1 MKGQSAMTIKEME
14 ARTGMSRAN
23 IRYYEQ
29 EGLIAPQRDS
39 NGYRNYQESD
49 VQALE
54 RILLMRRLG
63 VSLEDIRALQ
73 AGSLPLGEAMER
85 QADKLGREQQEAAAA
100 QALCRSIQTTG
111 VPYGRLDARPFLQAP
126 QPPPELPA
134 MDAILPLRHPWR
146 RHLARSLDL
155 GLYSLLWYAFWE
167 LVLRRSSL
175 QMGTAGQILHTL
187 MAMVLMLAL
196 EPLLLW
202 RFGATFGKWVF
213 GLRLENDDGGRPD
226 YWASLGRTFFVLQKG
241 LCFQIPIASLVYQI
255 KSYKR
260 CKAGEPQPWDEGF
273 RYTIRDTRAYR
284 GLVYALSVLTLTG
297 LMFLTTLGGRMPP
310 TRGGLDVADFAQ
322 NYNALAAY
330 YGENDGFRLNSQG
343 AWEAWTIEGGPTPLR
358 LKENPSLQYTVED
371 GVLTGV
377 SLSFAMEDAYLSNVQ
392 DVMLLSALAFA
403 GAQPEAGLF
412 SPVRD
417 QCIRQIQRGFYQGY
431 QMWAGNVLISYH
443 VEGDS
448 GLGAEPLE
456 GTGYFSMERCR

>member
-1 MKGQSAMTIKEME
+1 MKGQAAMTIKDME
-14 ARTGMSRAN
+14 SRTGISRAN

-29 EGLIAPQRDS
+29 EGLIAPQRDG
-39 NGYRNYQESD
+39 NGYRNYQEED

-73 AGSLPLGEAMER
+73 AGSLPLAEAMER
-85 QADKLGREQQEAAAA
+85 QAAKLGQAQQAAAAA
-100 QALCRSIQTTG
+100 QALCRSIQTAG

-146 RHLARSLDL
+146 RHLARSLDF
-155 GLYSLLWYAFWE
+155 GLYSLLWYAFLE
-167 LVLRRSSL
+167 LVLRRSSM

-187 MAMVLMLAL
+187 VTMGLMLAL
-196 EPLLLW
+196 EPLLLR

-213 GLRLENDDGGRPD
+213 GLRLENDDGGRPG
-226 YWASLGRTFFVLQKG
+226 YWAGLGRTLLVLQKG
-241 LCFQIPIASLVYQI
+241 LCFQIPIASLVCQI

-284 GLVYALSVLTLTG
+284 GLVYALSVLMITG
-297 LMFLTTLGGRMPP
+297 LIILTTLGGRMPP
-310 TRGGLDVADFAQ
+310 NRGGLDVADFAQ

-343 AWEAWTIEGGPTPLR
+343 AWEEWTTVGVPQYAREHPP
-358 LKENPSLQYTVED
+358 LQYTVED

-377 SLSFAMEDAYLSNVQ
+377 SLSFAMEDAFLSNTQ

-417 QCIRQIQRGFYQGY
+417 QCIRQIQKGFYQGY
-431 QMWAGNVLISYH
+431 QMWAGDVLISYH
-443 VEGDS
+443 VEGGS
-448 GLGAEPLE
+448 GLAAEPLE
-456 GTGYFSMERCR
+456 GEGYFSMERCR

>member
-1 MKGQSAMTIKEME
+1 MTIKEME

-73 AGSLPLGEAMER
+73 AGSLPLAEAMER
-85 QADKLGREQQEAAAA
+85 QAAKLGQAQQAAAAA
-100 QALCRSIQTTG
+100 QALCRSIQTAG

-146 RHLARSLDL
+146 RHLARSLDF
-155 GLYSLLWYAFWE
+155 GLYSLLWYAFLE
-167 LVLRRSSL
+167 LVLRRSSM

-187 MAMVLMLAL
+187 MVMGLMLAL
-196 EPLLLW
+196 EPLLLR

-213 GLRLENDDGGRPD
+213 GLRLENDDGGRPG
-226 YWASLGRTFFVLQKG
+226 YWAGLGRTLLVLQKG
-241 LCFQIPIASLVYQI
+241 LCFQIPIASLVCQI

-284 GLVYALSVLTLTG
+284 GLVYALSVLMITG
-297 LMFLTTLGGRMPP
+297 LIILTTLGGRMPP
-310 TRGGLDVADFAQ
+310 NRGGLDVADFAQ

-343 AWEAWTIEGGPTPLR
+343 AWEEWTTVGVPQYAREHPP
-358 LKENPSLQYTVED
+358 LQYTVED

-377 SLSFAMEDAYLSNVQ
+377 SLSFAMEDAFLSNTQ

-417 QCIRQIQRGFYQGY
+417 QCIRQIQKGFYQGY
-431 QMWAGNVLISYH
+431 QMWAGDVLISYH
-443 VEGDS
+443 VEGGS
-448 GLGAEPLE
+448 GLAAAPLE
-456 GTGYFSMERCR
+456 GEGYFSMECGR

>member
-1 MKGQSAMTIKEME
+1 MKGQAAMTIKEME

-29 EGLIAPQRDS
+29 EGLIAPQRDG
-39 NGYRNYQESD
+39 NGYRNYQEED

-73 AGSLPLGEAMER
+73 AGSLSLWTAMER
-85 QADKLGREQQEAAAA
+85 QAAKLSQAQQEAAAA
-100 QALCRSIQTTG
+100 QALCRSIQTAG
-111 VPYGRLDARPFLQAP
+111 RPYAQLDARPFLQAP

-134 MDAILPLRHPWR
+134 MDTILPLRHPWR
-146 RHLARSLDL
+146 RYLARSLDF

-167 LVLRRSSL
+167 LVMRRSPL

-187 MAMVLMLAL
+187 VTMGLMLVL

-202 RFGATFGKWVF
+202 RFGATPGKWIF

-226 YWASLGRTFFVLQKG
+226 YWAGLGRTLLVLQKG
-241 LCFQIPIASLVYQI
+241 LCFQIPIASLVCQI

-284 GLVYALSVLTLTG
+284 GLVYALSVLMTAG

-310 TRGGLDVADFAQ
+310 NRGGLDVADFAQ

-343 AWEAWTIEGGPTPLR
+343 AWEERPSEGGPTPLR
-358 LKENPSLQYTVED
+358 LRENPPLQYTVED

-377 SLSFAMEDAYLSNVQ
+377 SLSFTMEDAYRSNAQ

-417 QCIRQIQRGFYQGY
+417 QCIRQIQKGFYQGY
-431 QMWAGNVLISYH
+431 QMWAGDVLISYH
-443 VEGDS
+443 VEGGS
-448 GLGAEPLE
+448 GLAAEPLE
-456 GTGYFSMERCR
+456 GEGYFSMECGR

>member
-1 MKGQSAMTIKEME
+1 MKGQAAMTIKEME

-49 VQALE
+49 LQALE

-73 AGSLPLGEAMER
+73 AGSLSLWTAMER
-85 QADKLGREQQEAAAA
+85 QAAKLSQAQQEAAAA
-100 QALCRSIQTTG
+100 QALCRSIQTAG
-111 VPYGRLDARPFLQAP
+111 RPYAQLDARPFLQAP

-134 MDAILPLRHPWR
+134 MDTILPLRHPWR
-146 RHLARSLDL
+146 RYLARSLDF

-167 LVLRRSSL
+167 LVMRRSPL

-187 MAMVLMLAL
+187 VTMGLMLVL

-202 RFGATFGKWVF
+202 RFGATPGKWIF

-226 YWASLGRTFFVLQKG
+226 YWAGLGRTLLVLQKG
-241 LCFQIPIASLVYQI
+241 LCFQIPIASLVCQI

-284 GLVYALSVLTLTG
+284 GLVYALSVLMTAG

-310 TRGGLDVADFAQ
+310 NRGGLDVADFAQ

-343 AWEAWTIEGGPTPLR
+343 AWEERPSEGGPTPLR
-358 LKENPSLQYTVED
+358 LRENPPLQYTVED

-377 SLSFAMEDAYLSNVQ
+377 SLSFTMEDAYRSNAQ

-417 QCIRQIQRGFYQGY
+417 QCIRQIQKGFYQGY
-431 QMWAGNVLISYH
+431 QMWAGDVLISYH
-443 VEGDS
+443 VEGGS

-456 GTGYFSMERCR
+456 GEGYFSMERCR

>member
-1 MKGQSAMTIKEME
+1 MKGQAAMTIKEME

-73 AGSLPLGEAMER
+73 AGSLSLWTAMER
-85 QADKLGREQQEAAAA
+85 QAAKLSQAQQEAAAA
-100 QALCRSIQTTG
+100 QALCRSIQTAG
-111 VPYGRLDARPFLQAP
+111 RPYAQLDARPFLQAP

-134 MDAILPLRHPWR
+134 MDTILPLRHPWR
-146 RHLARSLDL
+146 RYLARSLDF

-167 LVLRRSSL
+167 LVMRRSPL

-187 MAMVLMLAL
+187 VTMGLMLVL

-202 RFGATFGKWVF
+202 RFGATPGKWIF

-226 YWASLGRTFFVLQKG
+226 YWAGLGRTLLVLQKG
-241 LCFQIPIASLVYQI
+241 LCFQIPIASLVCQI

-284 GLVYALSVLTLTG
+284 GLVYALSVLMTAG

-310 TRGGLDVADFAQ
+310 NRGGLDVADFAQ

-343 AWEAWTIEGGPTPLR
+343 AWEERPSEGGPTPLR
-358 LKENPSLQYTVED
+358 LRENPPLQYTVED

-377 SLSFAMEDAYLSNVQ
+377 SLSFTMEDAYRSNAQ

-417 QCIRQIQRGFYQGY
+417 QCIRQIQKGFYQGY
-431 QMWAGNVLISYH
+431 QMWAGDVLISYH
-443 VEGDS
+443 VEGGS
-448 GLGAEPLE
+448 GLAAAPLE
-456 GTGYFSMERCR
+456 GEGYFSMERGR

>member
-1 MKGQSAMTIKEME
+1 MTIKEME

-202 RFGATFGKWVF
+202 RFGTTFGKWVF
-213 GLRLENDDGGRPD
+213 GLRLENDDGGRPG
-226 YWASLGRTFFVLQKG
+226 YWAGLGRTLLVLQKG

-358 LKENPSLQYTVED
+358 LKENPSLQYTVEA

-377 SLSFAMEDAYLSNVQ
+377 SLSFAMEDAFLSNTQ

>member
-1 MKGQSAMTIKEME
+1 MKGQAAMTIKEME

-73 AGSLPLGEAMER
+73 AGSLSLWTAMER
-85 QADKLGREQQEAAAA
+85 QAAKLSQAQQEAAAA
-100 QALCRSIQTTG
+100 QALCRSIQTAG
-111 VPYGRLDARPFLQAP
+111 RPYAQLDARPFLQAP

-134 MDAILPLRHPWR
+134 MDTILPLRHPWR
-146 RHLARSLDL
+146 RYLARSLDF

-167 LVLRRSSL
+167 LVMRRSPL

-187 MAMVLMLAL
+187 VTMGLMLVL

-202 RFGATFGKWVF
+202 RFGATPGKWIF

-226 YWASLGRTFFVLQKG
+226 YWAGLGRTLLVLQKG
-241 LCFQIPIASLVYQI
+241 LCFQIPIASLVCQI

-284 GLVYALSVLTLTG
+284 GLVYALSVLMTAG

-310 TRGGLDVADFAQ
+310 NRGGLDVADFAQ

-343 AWEAWTIEGGPTPLR
+343 AWEERPSEGGPTPLR
-358 LKENPSLQYTVED
+358 LRENPPLQYTVED

-377 SLSFAMEDAYLSNVQ
+377 SLSFTMEDAYRSNAQ

-417 QCIRQIQRGFYQGY
+417 QCIRQIQKGFYQGY
-431 QMWAGNVLISYH
+431 QMWAGDVLISYH

-456 GTGYFSMERCR
+456 GEGYFSMERGS

>member
-1 MKGQSAMTIKEME
+1 MKGQAAMTIKEME

-73 AGSLPLGEAMER
+73 AGSLSLWTAMER
-85 QADKLGREQQEAAAA
+85 QAAKLSQAQQEAAAA

-111 VPYGRLDARPFLQAP
+111 VPYGRLDARPFLRAP

-146 RHLARSLDL
+146 RHLARSLDF
-155 GLYSLLWYAFWE
+155 GLYSLLWYAFLE
-167 LVLRRSSL
+167 LVLRRSPL

-187 MAMVLMLAL
+187 VTMGLMLVL

-202 RFGATFGKWVF
+202 RFGATPGKWIF

-226 YWASLGRTFFVLQKG
+226 YWAGLGRTLLVLQKG
-241 LCFQIPIASLVYQI
+241 LCFQIPIASLVCQI

-284 GLVYALSVLTLTG
+284 GLVYALSVLMTAG

-310 TRGGLDVADFAQ
+310 NRGGLDVADFAQ

-343 AWEAWTIEGGPTPLR
+343 AWEAWTTVGVPQYAREHPP
-358 LKENPSLQYTVED
+358 LQYTVED

-377 SLSFAMEDAYLSNVQ
+377 SLSFAMEDAFLSNTQ

-417 QCIRQIQRGFYQGY
+417 QCIRQIQKGFYQGY
-431 QMWAGNVLISYH
+431 QMWAGDVLISYH
-443 VEGDS
+443 VEGGS

-456 GTGYFSMERCR
+456 GEGYFSMERCR

>member
-1 MKGQSAMTIKEME
+1 MTIKDME
-14 ARTGMSRAN
+14 SRTGISRAN

-29 EGLIAPQRDS
+29 EGLIAPQRDG
-39 NGYRNYQESD
+39 NGYRNYQEED

-73 AGSLPLGEAMER
+73 AGSLSLWTAMER
-85 QADKLGREQQEAAAA
+85 QAAKLGQAQQEAAAA
-100 QALCRSIQTTG
+100 QALCRSIQTAG
-111 VPYGRLDARPFLQAP
+111 RPYAQLDARPFLQAP

-146 RHLARSLDL
+146 RHLARSLDF
-155 GLYSLLWYAFWE
+155 GLYSLLWYAFLE
-167 LVLRRSSL
+167 LVLRRSSM

-187 MAMVLMLAL
+187 VTMGLMLAL

-202 RFGATFGKWVF
+202 RFGATPGKWVF
-213 GLRLENDDGGRPD
+213 GLRLENDDGGRPG
-226 YWASLGRTFFVLQKG
+226 YWAGLGRTLLVLQKG
-241 LCFQIPIASLVYQI
+241 LCFQIPIASLVCQI

-284 GLVYALSVLTLTG
+284 GLVYALSVLMITG
-297 LMFLTTLGGRMPP
+297 LIILTTLGGRMPP
-310 TRGGLDVADFAQ
+310 NRGGLDVADFAQ

-343 AWEAWTIEGGPTPLR
+343 AWEEWTTVGVPQYAREHPP
-358 LKENPSLQYTVED
+358 LQYTVED

-377 SLSFAMEDAYLSNVQ
+377 SLSFAMEDAFLSNTQ

-417 QCIRQIQRGFYQGY
+417 QCIRQIQKGFYQGY
-431 QMWAGNVLISYH
+431 QMWAGDVLISYH
-443 VEGDS
+443 VEGGS
-448 GLGAEPLE
+448 GLAAAPLE
-456 GTGYFSMERCR
+456 GEGYFSMECGR

>member
-1 MKGQSAMTIKEME
+1 MTIKDME

-73 AGSLPLGEAMER
+73 AGSLPLAEAMER
-85 QADKLGREQQEAAAA
+85 QAAKLGQAQQAAAAA
-100 QALCRSIQTTG
+100 QALCRSIQTAG

-146 RHLARSLDL
+146 RHLARSLDF
-155 GLYSLLWYAFWE
+155 GLYSLLWYAFLE

-175 QMGTAGQILHTL
+175 QMGTGGQILHTL

-196 EPLLLW
+196 EPLLLR

-213 GLRLENDDGGRPD
+213 GLRLENDDGGRPG
-226 YWASLGRTFFVLQKG
+226 YWAGLGRTLLVLQKG

-255 KSYKR
+255 KSYRR

-284 GLVYALSVLTLTG
+284 GLVYALSVLMITG
-297 LMFLTTLGGRMPP
+297 LIILTTLGGRMPP
-310 TRGGLDVADFAQ
+310 NRGGLDVADFAQ

-330 YGENDGFRLNSQG
+330 SGENDGFRLNSQG
-343 AWEAWTIEGGPTPLR
+343 AWEEWTTVGVPQYAREHPP
-358 LKENPSLQYTVED
+358 LQYTVED

-377 SLSFAMEDAYLSNVQ
+377 SLSFAMEDAFLSNVQ

>member
-1 MKGQSAMTIKEME
+1 MTIKEME

-29 EGLIAPQRDS
+29 EGLIAPQRDG
-39 NGYRNYQESD
+39 NGYRNYQEED

-73 AGSLPLGEAMER
+73 AGSLSLWTAMER
-85 QADKLGREQQEAAAA
+85 QAAKLSQAQQEAAAA
-100 QALCRSIQTTG
+100 QALCRSIQTAG
-111 VPYGRLDARPFLQAP
+111 RPYAQLDARPFLQAP

-134 MDAILPLRHPWR
+134 MDTILPLRHPWR
-146 RHLARSLDL
+146 RYLARSLDF

-167 LVLRRSSL
+167 LVMRRSPL

-187 MAMVLMLAL
+187 VTMGLMLVL

-202 RFGATFGKWVF
+202 RFGATPGKWIF

-226 YWASLGRTFFVLQKG
+226 YWAGLGRTLLVLQKG
-241 LCFQIPIASLVYQI
+241 LCFQIPIASLVCQI

-284 GLVYALSVLTLTG
+284 GLVYALSVLMTAG

-310 TRGGLDVADFAQ
+310 NRGGLDVADFAQ

-343 AWEAWTIEGGPTPLR
+343 AWEERPSEGGPTPLR
-358 LKENPSLQYTVED
+358 LRENPPLQYTVED

-377 SLSFAMEDAYLSNVQ
+377 SLSFTMEDAYRSNAQ

-417 QCIRQIQRGFYQGY
+417 QCIRQIQKGFYQGY
-431 QMWAGNVLISYH
+431 QMWAGDVLISYH
-443 VEGDS
+443 VEGGS
-448 GLGAEPLE
+448 GLAAEPLE
-456 GTGYFSMERCR
+456 GEGYFSMECGR

>member
-1 MKGQSAMTIKEME
+1 MTIKDME

-29 EGLIAPQRDS
+29 EGLIAPQRDN

-73 AGSLPLGEAMER
+73 AGSLSLWTAMDR
-85 QADKLGREQQEAAAA
+85 QAAKLDQAQQEAAAA
-100 QALCRSIQTTG
+100 QALCRSIQTAG

-146 RHLARSLDL
+146 RHLARSLDF
-155 GLYSLLWYAFWE
+155 GLYSLLWYAFLE

-175 QMGTAGQILHTL
+175 QMGTGGQILHTM
-187 MAMVLMLAL
+187 MAMGLMLVL

-202 RFGATFGKWVF
+202 RFGATLGKWVF

-226 YWASLGRTFFVLQKG
+226 YWAGLGRTFFVLQKG

-284 GLVYALSVLTLTG
+284 GLVYALSVLTLIG
-297 LMFLTTLGGRMPP
+297 LIILATLGGRMPP
-310 TRGGLDVADFAQ
+310 NRGGLDVADFAQ
-322 NYNALAAY
+322 NYNALATY

-343 AWEAWTIEGGPTPLR
+343 AWEEWTTVGVPQYAREHPP
-358 LKENPSLQYTVED
+358 LQYTVED

-377 SLSFAMEDAYLSNVQ
+377 SLSFTMEDAVLSNTQ

-417 QCIRQIQRGFYQGY
+417 QCIRQIQKGFYQGY
-431 QMWAGNVLISYH
+431 QMWAGDVLISYH
-443 VEGDS
+443 VEGGS
-448 GLGAEPLE
+448 GLGA
-456 GTGYFSMERCR
+456 GYFSMERSR

>member
-1 MKGQSAMTIKEME
+1 MCI
-14 ARTGMSRAN
+14 
-23 IRYYEQ
+23 
-29 EGLIAPQRDS
+29 RDS
-39 NGYRNYQESD
+39 
-49 VQALE
+49 
-54 RILLMRRLG
+54 
-63 VSLEDIRALQ
+63 
-73 AGSLPLGEAMER
+73 
-85 QADKLGREQQEAAAA
+85 
-100 QALCRSIQTTG
+100 
-111 VPYGRLDARPFLQAP
+111 
-126 QPPPELPA
+126 
-134 MDAILPLRHPWR
+134 ILPLRHPWR

-155 GLYSLLWYAFWE
+155 GLYSLLWYAFLE

-175 QMGTAGQILHTL
+175 QMGTGGQILHTL
-187 MAMVLMLAL
+187 MAMGLMLAL

-202 RFGATFGKWVF
+202 RFGTTFGKWVF
-213 GLRLENDDGGRPD
+213 GLRLENDDGGRPG
-226 YWASLGRTFFVLQKG
+226 YWAGLGRTLLVLQKG

-310 TRGGLDVADFAQ
+310 NRGGLDVADFAQ

-343 AWEAWTIEGGPTPLR
+343 AWEEWTTVGVPQYAREHPPL
-358 LKENPSLQYTVED
+358 LSTVED
-371 GVLTGV
+371 GVLSGV
-377 SLSFAMEDAYLSNVQ
+377 SLSFAMEDAFLSNVQ

-431 QMWAGNVLISYH
+431 KMWAGNVLISYH

>member
-1 MKGQSAMTIKEME
+1 MKGQAAMTIKEME

-23 IRYYEQ
+23 ICYYEQ

-73 AGSLPLGEAMER
+73 AGSLSLWTAMER
-85 QADKLGREQQEAAAA
+85 QAAKLSQAQQEAAAA
-100 QALCRSIQTTG
+100 QALCRSIQTAG
-111 VPYGRLDARPFLQAP
+111 RPYAQLDARPFLQAP

-134 MDAILPLRHPWR
+134 MDTILPLRHPWR
-146 RHLARSLDL
+146 RYLARSLDF

-167 LVLRRSSL
+167 LVMRRSPL

-187 MAMVLMLAL
+187 VTMGLMLVL

-202 RFGATFGKWVF
+202 RFGATPGKWIF

-226 YWASLGRTFFVLQKG
+226 YWAGLGRTLLVLQKG
-241 LCFQIPIASLVYQI
+241 LCFQIPIASLVCQI

-284 GLVYALSVLTLTG
+284 GLVYALSVLMTAG

-310 TRGGLDVADFAQ
+310 NRGGLDVADFAQ

-343 AWEAWTIEGGPTPLR
+343 AWEERPSEGGPTPLR
-358 LKENPSLQYTVED
+358 LRENPPLQYTVED

-377 SLSFAMEDAYLSNVQ
+377 SLSFTMEDAYRSNAQ

-417 QCIRQIQRGFYQGY
+417 QCIRQIQKGFYQGY
-431 QMWAGNVLISYH
+431 QMWAGDVLISYH
-443 VEGDS
+443 VEGGS
-448 GLGAEPLE
+448 GLAAAPLE
-456 GTGYFSMERCR
+456 GEGYFSMERGR

>member
-1 MKGQSAMTIKEME
+1 MKGQAAMTIKEME

-73 AGSLPLGEAMER
+73 AGSLPLAEAMER
-85 QADKLGREQQEAAAA
+85 QAAKLGQAQQAAAAA
-100 QALCRSIQTTG
+100 QALCRSIQTAG

-146 RHLARSLDL
+146 RHLARSLDF
-155 GLYSLLWYAFWE
+155 GLYSLLWYAFLE
-167 LVLRRSSL
+167 LVLRRSSM

-187 MAMVLMLAL
+187 MVMGLMLAL
-196 EPLLLW
+196 EPLLLR

-213 GLRLENDDGGRPD
+213 GLRLENDDGGRPG
-226 YWASLGRTFFVLQKG
+226 YWAGLGRTLLVLQKG
-241 LCFQIPIASLVYQI
+241 LCFQIPIASLVCQI

-284 GLVYALSVLTLTG
+284 GLVYALSVLMITG
-297 LMFLTTLGGRMPP
+297 LIILTTLGGRMPP
-310 TRGGLDVADFAQ
+310 NRGGLDVADFAQ

-343 AWEAWTIEGGPTPLR
+343 AWEEWTTVGVPQYAREHPP
-358 LKENPSLQYTVED
+358 LQYTVED

-377 SLSFAMEDAYLSNVQ
+377 SLSFAMEDAFLSNTQ

-417 QCIRQIQRGFYQGY
+417 QCIRQIQKGFYQGY
-431 QMWAGNVLISYH
+431 QMWAGDVLISYH
-443 VEGDS
+443 VEGGS
-448 GLGAEPLE
+448 GLAAAPLE
-456 GTGYFSMERCR
+456 GEGYFSMECGR

>member
-1 MKGQSAMTIKEME
+1 MKGQAAMTIKEME

-73 AGSLPLGEAMER
+73 AGSLSLWTAMER
-85 QADKLGREQQEAAAA
+85 QAAKLSQAQQEAAAA
-100 QALCRSIQTTG
+100 QALCRSIQTAG
-111 VPYGRLDARPFLQAP
+111 RPYAQLDARPFLQAP

-134 MDAILPLRHPWR
+134 MDTILPLRHPWR
-146 RHLARSLDL
+146 RYLARSLDF

-167 LVLRRSSL
+167 LVMRRSPL

-187 MAMVLMLAL
+187 VTMGLMLVL

-202 RFGATFGKWVF
+202 RFGATPGKWIF

-226 YWASLGRTFFVLQKG
+226 YWAGLGRTLLVLQKG
-241 LCFQIPIASLVYQI
+241 LCFQIPIASLVCQI

-284 GLVYALSVLTLTG
+284 GLVYALSVLMTAG

-310 TRGGLDVADFAQ
+310 NRGGLDVADFAQ

-343 AWEAWTIEGGPTPLR
+343 AWEERPSEGGPTPLR
-358 LKENPSLQYTVED
+358 LRENPPLQYTVED
-371 GVLTGV
+371 GVLAGV
-377 SLSFAMEDAYLSNVQ
+377 FLSFSMEDAYLSNVQ

-417 QCIRQIQRGFYQGY
+417 QCIRQIQKGFYQGY
-431 QMWAGNVLISYH
+431 QMWAGDVLISYH
-443 VEGDS
+443 VEGGS

-456 GTGYFSMERCR
+456 GEGYFSMERGS

>member
-1 MKGQSAMTIKEME
+1 MKGQSAMTIKDME

-29 EGLIAPQRDS
+29 EGLIAPQR
-39 NGYRNYQESD
+39 ESD

-146 RHLARSLDL
+146 RHLARSLDF
-155 GLYSLLWYAFWE
+155 GLYSLLWYAFLE

-175 QMGTAGQILHTL
+175 QMGTGGQILHTL
-187 MAMVLMLAL
+187 MAMGLMLAL

-202 RFGATFGKWVF
+202 RFGTTFGKWVF
-213 GLRLENDDGGRPD
+213 GLRLENDDGGRPG
-226 YWASLGRTFFVLQKG
+226 YWAGLGRTLLVLQKG

-343 AWEAWTIEGGPTPLR
+343 AWEEWTTVGVPQYAREHPP
-358 LKENPSLQYTVED
+358 LQYTVED

-377 SLSFAMEDAYLSNVQ
+377 SLSFAMEDAFLSNTQ

-431 QMWAGNVLISYH
+431 KMWAGNVLISYH

>member
-1 MKGQSAMTIKEME
+1 MKGQAAMTIKEME

-29 EGLIAPQRDS
+29 EGLIAPQRDG
-39 NGYRNYQESD
+39 NGYRNYQEED

-73 AGSLPLGEAMER
+73 AGSLSLWTAMER
-85 QADKLGREQQEAAAA
+85 QAAKLSQAQQEAAAA
-100 QALCRSIQTTG
+100 QALCRSIQTAG
-111 VPYGRLDARPFLQAP
+111 RPYAQLDARPFLQAP

-134 MDAILPLRHPWR
+134 MDTILPLRHPWR
-146 RHLARSLDL
+146 RYLARSLDF

-167 LVLRRSSL
+167 LVMRRSPL

-187 MAMVLMLAL
+187 VTMGLMLVL

-202 RFGATFGKWVF
+202 RFGATPGKWIF

-226 YWASLGRTFFVLQKG
+226 YWAGLGRTLLVLQKG
-241 LCFQIPIASLVYQI
+241 LCFQIPIASLVCQI

-284 GLVYALSVLTLTG
+284 GLVYALSVLMTAG

-310 TRGGLDVADFAQ
+310 NRGGLDVADFAQ

-343 AWEAWTIEGGPTPLR
+343 AWEERPSEGGPTPLR
-358 LKENPSLQYTVED
+358 LRENPPLQYTVED

-377 SLSFAMEDAYLSNVQ
+377 SLSFTMEDAYRSNAQ

-417 QCIRQIQRGFYQGY
+417 QCIRQIQKGFYQGY
-431 QMWAGNVLISYH
+431 QMWAGDVLISYH
-443 VEGDS
+443 VEGGS
-448 GLGAEPLE
+448 GLAAEPLE
-456 GTGYFSMERCR
+456 GEGYFSMERCR

>member
-1 MKGQSAMTIKEME
+1 MKGQAAMTIKEME

-73 AGSLPLGEAMER
+73 AGSLSLWTAMER
-85 QADKLGREQQEAAAA
+85 QAAKLSQAQQEAAAA
-100 QALCRSIQTTG
+100 QALCRSIQTAG
-111 VPYGRLDARPFLQAP
+111 RPYAQLDARPFLQAP

-134 MDAILPLRHPWR
+134 MDTILPLRHPWR
-146 RHLARSLDL
+146 RYLARSLDF

-167 LVLRRSSL
+167 LVMRRSPL

-187 MAMVLMLAL
+187 VTMGLMLVL

-202 RFGATFGKWVF
+202 RFGATPGKWIF

-226 YWASLGRTFFVLQKG
+226 YWAGLGRTLLVLQKG
-241 LCFQIPIASLVYQI
+241 LCFQIPIASLVCQI

-284 GLVYALSVLTLTG
+284 GLVYALSVLMTAG

-310 TRGGLDVADFAQ
+310 NRGGLDVAGKTTASAATARAHGR
-322 NYNALAAY
+322 NGRPRAALPPC
-330 YGENDGFRLNSQG
+330 G
-343 AWEAWTIEGGPTPLR
+343 
-358 LKENPSLQYTVED
+358 
-371 GVLTGV
+371 
-377 SLSFAMEDAYLSNVQ
+377 
-392 DVMLLSALAFA
+392 
-403 GAQPEAGLF
+403 
-412 SPVRD
+412 
-417 QCIRQIQRGFYQGY
+417 
-431 QMWAGNVLISYH
+431 
-443 VEGDS
+443 
-448 GLGAEPLE
+448 
-456 GTGYFSMERCR
+456 

>member
-1 MKGQSAMTIKEME
+1 MTIKDME
-14 ARTGMSRAN
+14 ARTGISRAN

-29 EGLIAPQRDS
+29 EGLIAPQRDN
-39 NGYRNYQESD
+39 NGYRNYQEED

-73 AGSLPLGEAMER
+73 AGSLSLWAAMDR
-85 QADKLGREQQEAAAA
+85 QAAKLEREQQEAAAA
-100 QALCRSIQTTG
+100 QALCRSIQTAG

-146 RHLARSLDL
+146 RYFARSLDFY
-155 GLYSLLWYAFWE
+155 LYSLLWYAFWE

-196 EPLLLW
+196 EPLLLR
-202 RFGATFGKWVF
+202 RFGATLGKWVF

-226 YWASLGRTFFVLQKG
+226 YWAGLGRTFFVLQKG

-284 GLVYALSVLTLTG
+284 GLVYALSVLTLIG
-297 LMFLTTLGGRMPP
+297 LMFLATLGGRMPP
-310 TRGGLDVADFAQ
+310 NRGGLDVADFAQ
-322 NYNALAAY
+322 NYNALATY

-343 AWEAWTIEGGPTPLR
+343 AWEEWTTVGVPQYAREHPP
-358 LKENPSLQYTVED
+358 LQYTVED

-377 SLSFAMEDAYLSNVQ
+377 SLSFTMEDAVLSNTQ

-417 QCIRQIQRGFYQGY
+417 QCIRQIQKGFYQGY
-431 QMWAGNVLISYH
+431 QMWAGDVLISYH
-443 VEGDS
+443 VEGGS
-448 GLGAEPLE
+448 GLGA
-456 GTGYFSMERCR
+456 GYFSMECSR

>member
-1 MKGQSAMTIKEME
+1 MKGQTAMTIKEME

-29 EGLIAPQRDS
+29 EGLIAPQRDG
-39 NGYRNYQESD
+39 NGYRNYQEED

-73 AGSLPLGEAMER
+73 AGSLPLAEAMER
-85 QADKLGREQQEAAAA
+85 QAAKLGQAQQAAAAA
-100 QALCRSIQTTG
+100 QALCRSIQTAG

-146 RHLARSLDL
+146 RHLARSLDF
-155 GLYSLLWYAFWE
+155 GLYSLLWYAFLE
-167 LVLRRSSL
+167 LVLRRSSM

-187 MAMVLMLAL
+187 VTMGLMLVL

-202 RFGATFGKWVF
+202 RFGATPGKWVF

-226 YWASLGRTFFVLQKG
+226 YWAGLGRTFLVLQKG
-241 LCFQIPIASLVYQI
+241 LCFQIPIVCLFFQF

-310 TRGGLDVADFAQ
+310 NRGMLDVADFAQ

-343 AWEAWTIEGGPTPLR
+343 AWEERPSEGGPTHLR
-358 LKENPSLQYTVED
+358 LRENPPLQYTVED

-377 SLSFAMEDAYLSNVQ
+377 SLSFTMEDAFLSNAQ

-417 QCIRQIQRGFYQGY
+417 QCIRQIQKGFYQGY
-431 QMWAGNVLISYH
+431 QMWAGDVLISYH
-443 VEGDS
+443 VEGGS
-448 GLGAEPLE
+448 GLAAEPLE
-456 GTGYFSMERCR
+456 GEGYFSMERCR